1 CIAYFSRGP
10 LAVVILAVAAAG
22 CHTSTEHKT
31 MTDTFYVSSM
41 KNPLALNLAATAIR
55 PVSGSTVIPTAQVPR
70 DGADSPRPFLNDEL
84 NSRLA
89 MRLPQGT
96 WKLRWKAA
104 VEDEFRP
111 TYVLHA
117 GDRILVQGSARWQLF
132 SDDGKP
138 LAADELGASDLVLD
152 APHALFYLA
161 D

>member
-1 CIAYFSRGP
+1 
-10 LAVVILAVAAAG
+10 
-22 CHTSTEHKT
+22 
-31 MTDTFYVSSM
+31 
-41 KNPLALNLAATAIR
+41 
-55 PVSGSTVIPTAQVPR
+55 
-70 DGADSPRPFLNDEL
+70 
-84 NSRLA
+84 
-89 MRLPQGT
+89 
-96 WKLRWKAA
+96 KLRWKAA

-161 D
+161 DGNGFIAGRRLSDGHETFVTTAFFGNDFRRTLLTRRGRRMLVVSVERETDPHGNHQPSVSTIEVKDLGEPLKVDNNGFLVGSKRLANL